1 MYWHTDVLTCTSR
14 DKSDLSTFIKG
25 SPILNT
31 FSYNLQYDYFE
42 ESKFLW
48 RTVIILKIYQKKCT
62 IRIWSRSW
70 RRGHTKINTAR
81 SERYSIMYNDIVGHC
96 MHTCNNWNVLLSSCK
111 LRSIIGAGTTNSITY
126 QWSSLL
132 SFVLEPF

>member
-48 RTVIILKIYQKKCT
+48 RTVIILKIYQKK
-62 IRIWSRSW
+62 
-70 RRGHTKINTAR
+70 
-81 SERYSIMYNDIVGHC
+81 MYNSNMISVLAPGAYQNNYCAIREIQYYVSIACIHVITEIFFYHLVSWGASSVLARQTLSLINGLHC
-96 MHTCNNWNVLLSSCK
+96 WAL
-111 LRSIIGAGTTNSITY
+111 
-126 QWSSLL
+126 
-132 SFVLEPF
+132 F